1 MLHFDGTVVRR
12 TGTGFEKIT
21 GIPELLETYNPLGD
35 EPLNEQLEIFRQMI
49 PVAGEMFG
57 ELSETA
63 RLRYDFWKNL
73 LPHRIESRTFAY
85 TTKVCDTY
93 QWELEMTREGL
104 LYRDISGE
112 YSQGRNQVYAQSFSD
127 FWFYGPLLPVPDAD
141 TRKGAVAIIRNAF
154 LQTGG
159 DAYNAH
165 FQIFEYPKYANAP
178 QWVFGGHE
186 ASTFVNIRNYG
197 VDYGVQNFHDGLL
210 LLNYL
215 SFEHCLNRP
224 DFARQCLGEA
234 VRAEIEARLSLH
246 SRLQATPELFLPCAS
261 TAAI

>member
-35 EPLNEQLEIFRQMI
+35 EPLAEQLEIFRQMI
-49 PVAGEMFG
+49 PVAGKMFG

-93 QWELEMTREGL
+93 QWELEINPHGL

-127 FWFYGPLLPVPDAD
+127 FWFYGPLLPVPGAD
-141 TRKGAVAIIRNAF
+141 TRKWATAIIRNAF

-178 QWVFGGHE
+178 QWISGDHE
-186 ASTFVNIRNYG
+186 TSKFVNIRNYG
-197 VDYGVQNFHDGLL
+197 VDYGAQNFRDGLL
-210 LLNYL
+210 FLNYL

-224 DFARQCLGEA
+224 DFARQCLSEA
-234 VRAEIEARLSLH
+234 VRAEIEIRLSLH
-246 SRLQATPELFLPCAS
+246 SRLQATPELFLPCAT